1 MEPTI
6 ESIPVPDLY
15 QPLGA
20 DAPADSAD
28 PAAVTEGSD
37 PAATPAPTPAGYYSY
52 LVLPSF
58 LRVLAMHEAKS
69 VNTHYTT
76 HKKSK
81 RPFFEQLS
89 IGEKS

>member
-37 PAATPAPTPAGYYSY
+37 PAPTPAPTPAGYYCY
-52 LVLPSF
+52 LTFTSSLNMYLYS
-58 LRVLAMHEAKS
+58 LLDS
-69 VNTHYTT
+69 LVN
-76 HKKSK
+76 S
-81 RPFFEQLS
+81 
-89 IGEKS
+89 